1 MFNQR
6 EKCLIKFWRRFQGV
20 LCRVVRKL
28 FTKFQENKLGI
39 YVEGGF
45 FEEVVE
51 LLKEFYWKKYLL
63 PPRISAT

>member
-1 MFNQR
+1 M
-6 EKCLIKFWRRFQGV
+6 

-63 PPRISAT
+63 PPEIRVFLPPNSYARLAVPICRVG